1 MGFSFHGSGIIFGKR
16 SAMAKSRKATL
27 SRQGVRSASDRS
39 AASPASNGEE
49 EEEERN
55 ELRGDRFRDPW
66 LGPDVPSSGPG
77 GTPAP
82 SWKVYENRSC
92 DVFSGAGAGA
102 GAGAG
107 RRKRGKRN
115 GGRDNDDEGHNVR
128 LPLSARK
135 LAAVL
140 WQLQQQPGD
149 LKRVR
154 DRRGIPIS
162 NGIRRLQRGQRASQ
176 PIDAYVESH
185 FSSKLVAMGSNSHQA
200 SHSHRAS
207 QRQKDGRISLSTSA
221 PTNDTCLEIDSVK
234 QPAVIS
240 NAGLEKA
247 TKWDSGD
254 RKTSA
259 DVFKEYN
266 CFKIA
271 EEQQT
276 TSVSV
281 VSALK
286 RELVQARLLVHDLEH
301 AQKSSRKEVDR
312 FLKKISEERGI
323 WNNKEQERIKAMIRT
338 MKEELNN
345 ERKEKRKMEILNGKL
360 AKELSEAK
368 ITIMRSLQ
376 DFEKERKARQLME
389 DVCDELAR
397 EIGEDKAQVEEL
409 KLESIK
415 VREEVEEERKMLQ
428 MAEVWREERV
438 QMKLIEAKLAL
449 EEKSSAL
456 DKLREDLEAFI
467 NSKMTSQGSGTAS
480 VAAADMQD
488 AELLREAASSIQ
500 VQDMKEFSYQP
511 PNSED
516 VFSAFGDLNPFKV
529 NNETSDARTGWDLED
544 GCYSSRSHTSK
555 ILTVTPES
563 HGFNRNSIRSHQDMR
578 IGEEERHTHAMEDE
592 EQREEESDWDQAS
605 EGDEQ
610 ESSTSRRES
619 KTSLNGDVADGS
631 YTESGTDWEDN
642 EDSAIVITE
651 IDSYPT
657 TEGQLKTKNSP
668 AGQLWRPNSGKG
680 DCYKT
685 TPAENNIPERTKSSI
700 SVTSPGQQCVDGAYS
715 PSNLGTWSSPD
726 ASNPHI
732 ARGIKGF
739 IEWPRGIQKNSLKAK
754 LLEAKMESQKAQL
767 RHVLKQRH

>member
-16 SAMAKSRKATL
+16 SAMAKSRKVNL
-27 SRQGVRSASDRS
+27 SKQGMRSASDRP

-55 ELRGDRFRDPW
+55 ELRGDRFHDPQ

-102 GAGAG
+102 GAG

-115 GGRDNDDEGHNVR
+115 GVDDNDDDGQHNVH
-128 LPLSARK
+128 LALSARK

-140 WQLQQQPGD
+140 WQQQPGT

-154 DRRGIPIS
+154 ERRGIPIS
-162 NGIRRLQRGQRASQ
+162 NGIRRVQRGQRAFQ
-176 PIDAYVESH
+176 PFDAYVESH
-185 FSSKLVAMGSNSHQA
+185 YSSKLVAMGSNSH
-200 SHSHRAS
+200 RAL

-221 PTNDTCLEIDSVK
+221 PTNDTCLEVDSVQ
-234 QPAVIS
+234 QPAAIS

-254 RKTSA
+254 RNTSA
-259 DVFKEYN
+259 DVFKVYN
-266 CFKIA
+266 CIKIS

-276 TSVSV
+276 MSVSV

-286 RELVQARLLVHDLEH
+286 KELFQARLLVHELEH

-312 FLKKISEERGI
+312 FLRKIAEERGI
-323 WNNKEQERIKAMIRT
+323 WQGKEQERIKAMIRT
-338 MKEELNN
+338 MKEELHN
-345 ERKEKRKMEILNGKL
+345 ERKEKRKMEMLNGKL
-360 AKELSEAK
+360 AKELAEAK

-376 DFEKERKARQLME
+376 DLEKERKARQLME

-500 VQDMKEFSYQP
+500 VQDIKEFSYQP

-516 VFSAFGDLNPFKV
+516 IFSAFGDLNPFKV
-529 NNETSDARTGWDLED
+529 NNETSDARNGWDLED
-544 GCYSSRSHTSK
+544 GCYSPRSHTSK

-563 HGFNRNSIRSHQDMR
+563 HGFNRNSIRSHQDIR
-578 IGEEERHTHAMEDE
+578 IGEEEGHTHAMEEE
-592 EQREEESDWDQAS
+592 EQREEESDWEQASQS

-610 ESSTSRRES
+610 ESSTSPRES

-631 YTESGTDWEDN
+631 YTESGTDWEEN

-657 TEGQLKTKNSP
+657 KEGPLKTKSLP
-668 AGQLWRPNSGKG
+668 AGQLWRPNSGKE
-680 DCYKT
+680 DRYKT
-685 TPAENNIPERTKSSI
+685 IPAENNFPARTKSSI
-700 SVTSPGQQCVDGAYS
+700 PVTSPGQQCVDGAYS

-726 ASNPHI
+726 ASNPRI

>member
-27 SRQGVRSASDRS
+27 SRQGVLSASDRP

-49 EEEERN
+49 EEERN
-55 ELRGDRFRDPW
+55 ELRRNRFHDPR
-66 LGPDVPSSGPG
+66 LGPDVPNSGPSA
-77 GTPAP
+77 TPAS

-92 DVFSGAGAGA
+92 DVFSGAGAG
-102 GAGAG
+102 

-115 GGRDNDDEGHNVR
+115 GGSDNDDEGHNVR
-128 LPLSARK
+128 LVLSARK

-140 WQLQQQPGD
+140 WQLQQQPGA

-162 NGIRRLQRGQRASQ
+162 NGIRRLQKGQRAFQ
-176 PIDAYVESH
+176 PVDAYMENH
-185 FSSKLVAMGSNSHQA
+185 YSSKFVAMGSNSH
-200 SHSHRAS
+200 RTS
-207 QRQKDGRISLSTSA
+207 QRQKDGRISFSTSA
-221 PTNDTCLEIDSVK
+221 PANETCLEIDSVE
-234 QPAVIS
+234 QPAAIS
-240 NAGLEKA
+240 ISGLEKA
-247 TKWDSGD
+247 TKWDFGD

-259 DVFKEYN
+259 DVFKAYN

-276 TSVSV
+276 SSVSV

-286 RELVQARLLVHDLEH
+286 KELVQARHLVHELEH

-312 FLKKISEERGI
+312 FLKKLAEERGI
-323 WNNKEQERIKAMIRT
+323 WQSKEQERIKAIIRT

-345 ERKEKRKMEILNGKL
+345 ERKEKRRMEILNGKL
-360 AKELSEAK
+360 AKELGEAK

-376 DFEKERKARQLME
+376 DLEKERKARQLME

-409 KLESIK
+409 KLESLK

-467 NSKMTSQGSGTAS
+467 NSKMTLQGSGTAS

-500 VQDMKEFSYQP
+500 VQDIKEFSYQP

-516 VFSAFGDLNPFKV
+516 VFTAFGDLNPFKV

-544 GCYSSRSHTSK
+544 GSYSPRSHTSK

-563 HGFNRNSIRSHQDMR
+563 HGFNRNSIRSHQDIR
-578 IGEEERHTHAMEDE
+578 IGEEERHTHAMGDED
-592 EQREEESDWDQAS
+592 QREEESDWDQAS

-610 ESSTSRRES
+610 ESSSSPRES
-619 KTSLNGDVADGS
+619 KTSLNGDAADGS
-631 YTESGTDWEDN
+631 YTESGTDWEEN
-642 EDSAIVITE
+642 EDSAIVIAE
-651 IDSYPT
+651 IDSHPT

-668 AGQLWRPNSGKG
+668 AGQYGRPNSGKG

-685 TPAENNIPERTKSSI
+685 IPAENNMPVCTKSSI
-700 SVTSPGQQCVDGAYS
+700 SVTSPGRQCVDGAYS

-732 ARGIKGF
+732 TRGIKGF